1 MNQPRL
7 ASGQRNLELTSRVVS
22 AYLSRNIVPAADLA
36 SLIQQTYLS
45 LCSTSQADKAE
56 EAAVEEQ
63 RPAVPI
69 KKSVTAD
76 FIICLEDGKKFKSLK
91 RHLMAKYGLTPQQYR
106 EKWGLPAD
114 YPMVASSYAQK
125 RSELARAL
133 GLGKKR
139 TAPELGSGL
148 VNHSQKMTEAAMQIA
163 EKKVWAH
170 RS

>member
-1 MNQPRL
+1 MNQPRS
-7 ASGQRNLELTSRVVS
+7 ASEQRNLELTSRVVA

-36 SLIQQTYLS
+36 SLVQQTYLS
-45 LCSTSQADKAE
+45 LCSTSQADKAEEAE

-76 FIICLEDGKKFKSLK
+76 FIICLECGKKFKSLK

-106 EKWGLPAD
+106 EKWGLPGD

-125 RSELARAL
+125 RSDLARAL

-139 TAPELGSGL
+139 AAPELDPRARKTISLKFG
-148 VNHSQKMTEAAMQIA
+148 
-163 EKKVWAH
+163 
-170 RS
+170 